1 VLLRSPV
8 YPVTDDHIHI
18 DPVNGRGLEAAKDF
32 LRAGGTHLFL
42 VSKPSWSLA
51 VHPSCGADYAQ
62 VFDETLRVADI
73 ISETGITVFPVLGV
87 HPAEISRL
95 MERMTLKE
103 AVTVMKAGLDRAAA
117 YVREGRAVALKSGR
131 PHYEVSPE
139 LLAASNEVLTH
150 ALQLS
155 AECTCALQ
163 IHAETGPCADVVAM
177 AAAAHM
183 PVERVVKHYG
193 SPETPLH
200 PSLIAK
206 HESLPHLIRKHRP
219 FTMESD
225 YMDENSRPGAVI
237 GPKSVPRF
245 TNQLVATG
253 QMTIEDCFFV
263 HKETVERV
271 YGVTVELR

>member
-1 VLLRSPV
+1 MRSPS

-42 VSKPSWSLA
+42 VSKPSWSLS

-62 VFDETLRVADI
+62 VFDETLRVAEMI
-73 ISETGITVFPVLGV
+73 RETGLTVFPVLGV

-95 MERMTLKE
+95 MERMTLAE
-103 AVTVMKAGLDRAAA
+103 AVTVMKAGLDCAAT
-117 YVREGRAVALKSGR
+117 YVREGKAVALKSGR

-139 LLAASNEVLTH
+139 LLAASNEVLAH
-150 ALQLS
+150 ALQL
-155 AECTCALQ
+155 AAACTCALQ
-163 IHAETGPCADVVAM
+163 IHAESGPCADVVEM
-177 AAAAHM
+177 AGAAHM

-193 SPETPLH
+193 SPDTPLH

-206 HESLPHLIRKHRP
+206 HEALPQLIREHRR
-219 FTMESD
+219 FTLESD

-237 GPKSVPRF
+237 GPKSVPRY
-245 TNQLVATG
+245 TNKLIAAG
-253 QMTIEDCFFV
+253 LMTPEDCFFI
-263 HKETVERV
+263 HAETVERV
-271 YGVTVELR
+271 YGVTVELK

>member
-1 VLLRSPV
+1 MRSPA

-18 DPVNGRGLEAAKDF
+18 DPVNGRGLAAAKDF
-32 LRAGGTHLFL
+32 LHAGGTHLFL
-42 VSKPSWSLA
+42 VSKPSWSLG
-51 VHPSCGADYAQ
+51 VHPVCGADYAQ
-62 VFDETLRVADI
+62 VFDETLRVAEMI
-73 ISETGITVFPVLGV
+73 RGTGITVFPVLGV

-95 MERMTLKE
+95 MERMTLGE
-103 AVTVMKAGLDRAAA
+103 AASVMKDGLDCAAA
-117 YVREGRAVALKSGR
+117 CVREGKAVALKSGR

-139 LLAASNEVLTH
+139 LLAASNEILTH
-150 ALQLS
+150 ALQLA

-163 IHAETGPCADVVAM
+163 IHAESGPCADVVAM
-177 AAAAHM
+177 AEKAHM

-193 SPETPLH
+193 SPDTPLH

-206 HESLPHLIRKHRP
+206 HEALPQLIREHRR

-237 GPKSVPRF
+237 GPKSVPRY
-245 TNQLVATG
+245 TSKLVADG
-253 QMTIEDCFFV
+253 LMTPDDCFFV

-271 YGVTVELR
+271 YGVTVELK